1 MSVSNDG
8 STFTVSFGNPDS
20 TWSRVQKV
28 KLSAIRATI
37 WWTVPN
43 LTAATTSIYLHLEEH
58 TKDAGVDKIT
68 PYDVEVKIPKGLY
81 GYGALN
87 TLIDRALLAQNIPK
101 GKFAFYADYATQK
114 INLRFKWPG
123 TVRFGSSE
131 LAIILGFMRPPRNA
145 FSPTDMQ
152 RTQTVDTG
160 EAPEWTSAETTYTAS
175 TIPSGTLERSI
186 EAPFSARFDHIQYF
200 NIQTS
205 LADGG
210 LYGNNGVAQ
219 NCIAQVLIDRLVGEQ
234 IVYDPNSPIEVPT
247 SAFSN
252 GHWPS
257 LATFTLLDDKFRPCD
272 TNGQPWTITI
282 RLQEVHSDID
292 YLTGLNY
299 V

>member
-8 STFTVSFGNPDS
+8 STFQVSFGNLDPA
-20 TWSRVQKV
+20 WSRVQKV
-28 KLSAIRATI
+28 KLSAVRSTI

-43 LTAATTSIYLHLEEH
+43 ITSHTVSIYLHLIEKKTEN
-58 TKDAGVDKIT
+58 GVDKFT

-87 TLIDRALLAQNIPK
+87 TLIDAALVAQNIPK
-101 GKFAFYADYATQK
+101 GTFTFYADYATQK
-114 INLRFKWPG
+114 IVLKFKWLG
-123 TVRFGSSE
+123 SVRFGGSE
-131 LAIILGFMRPPRNA
+131 LAVVLGFMRPPRSA
-145 FSPTDMQ
+145 FSPTDVH
-152 RTQTVDTG
+152 RTQTVESG
-160 EAPEWTSAETTYTAS
+160 EAPEWQSVDTTYTAS
-175 TIPSGTLERSI
+175 SIPPGGVRSI

-219 NCIAQVLIDRLVGEQ
+219 NVIAQVLIDRRAGEQ
-234 IVYDPNSPIEVPT
+234 IVYDPNIPIQVDT

-282 RLQEVHSDID
+282 RLQEVHSDIESS
-292 YLTGLNY
+292 TGLSY

>member
-1 MSVSNDG
+1 MSVSGDG
-8 STFTVSFGNPDS
+8 STFTVSFGNRDPD
-20 TWSRVQKV
+20 WSRVQKV
-28 KLSAIRATI
+28 KLSAVRSTI

-43 LTAATTSIYLHLEEH
+43 IHSTSIHLHFEKP
-58 TKDAGVDKIT
+58 TNDGGDVPTIT
-68 PYDVEVKIPKGLY
+68 MYDVEVHIPKGLY

-87 TLIDRALLAQNIPK
+87 TLIDTALVSQSIPK
-101 GKFAFYADYATQK
+101 GTFSFYADYATQK
-114 INLRFKWPG
+114 IVLRFKWPG
-123 TVRFGSSE
+123 SVRFGSSE
-131 LAIILGFMRPPRNA
+131 LATVLGFLRPPQSA
-145 FSPTDMQ
+145 FTPSDVQ
-152 RTQTVDTG
+152 RAQSVDTG
-160 EAPEWTSAETTYTAS
+160 EAPEWQSSSTTYTVS
-175 TIPSGTLERSI
+175 NIPSGLLFKGI

-219 NCIAQVLIDRLVGEQ
+219 NVIAQVLIDRQVGEQ
-234 IVYDPNSPIEVPT
+234 IVYDPNIPIQVDT

-257 LATFTLLDDKFRPCD
+257 LATFSLMDDKFRPCD

-282 RLQEVHSDID
+282 RLQEVHADID
-292 YLTGLNY
+292 STTGLSY